1 MALSRV
7 IRLLDNVINLNEN
20 AIINEILSNKDF
32 QQFIIDLNTGDQLF
46 EEGINALGVSLE
58 SIGGPYTEATIH
70 GIPGVFKGKL
80 DKGQPIDRI
89 TLKDTG
95 DFYKT
100 FKIVLGESSFQIEA
114 DGKKDG
120 DNLFT
125 RWGKDVVGLTD
136 ENTQKV
142 IDAIR
147 KRIVPIIRER
157 IAA

>member
-58 SIGGPYTEATIH
+58 DADRFGEGYTPLTISIKQE
-70 GIPGVFKGKL
+70 
-80 DKGQPIDRI
+80 KGQPTDRV

-95 DFYKT
+95 AFYKT
-100 FKIVLGESSFQIEA
+100 FKIVLGPTSFQIEA
-114 DGKKDG
+114 DPNKGG
-120 DNLFT
+120 DNLFD

-136 ENTQKV
+136 GNTQKV
-142 IDAIR
+142 INAVKDKFIP
-147 KRIVPIIRER
+147 IVRAK